1 MKLSEFDY
9 YLPKELIAQVPVEP
23 RDNSKLMVIRGE
35 KTEHRIF
42 YDIVDELDSGDT
54 LVLNDTK
61 VIPAKLV
68 GKKTTGGKVELLILD
83 KLNSNKYKALVKGK
97 KIRAGLEI
105 EFENCIAARVEN
117 QIAEGEFVIELNW
130 KLDLAKIGRMPL
142 PPYIKKELNDQSRY
156 NTVYAKHEGS
166 IAAPTSGLHFTKE
179 LLKRIE
185 KKCNLAYTT
194 LHIGPGTF
202 MPIRAENITQHK
214 LEKEWFR
221 ITKENAEL
229 INSTS
234 GRLVAV
240 GTTVVKALES
250 AYKNGKL
257 QACEG
262 WSDLFIYPGY
272 KFKSGISALLTNFHL
287 PKSTVLL
294 LTCAFA
300 GRERILRAYKEA
312 IKNGYRFYSFGD
324 AMLIL

>member
-23 RDNSKLMVIRGE
+23 RDNSKLMVIRRE
-35 KTEHRIF
+35 KTKHRIF

-105 EFENCIAARVEN
+105 GFENCIVGRVEK
-117 QIAEGEFVIELNW
+117 QIAEGEFVIELNR

-166 IAAPTSGLHFTKE
+166 VAAPTSGLHFTKE

-185 KKCNLAYTT
+185 KKCNLAYIT

-221 ITKENAEL
+221 VTKENAEL
-229 INSTS
+229 INGTS
-234 GRLVAV
+234 GKLVAV
-240 GTTVVKALES
+240 GTTVIKALES